1 MTMTNTFREHLQMI
15 SSTFFIIFARSPLAR
30 PPPIPISWAPSRI
43 AALVTTKTPVWT
55 RLLSDLRPSF
65 SANSPAAQSTPES
78 TGISTPKMLDKT
90 CCALDPS
97 SSTERLSIK
106 LAQKTSDFIATPSV
120 VMGKFSL
127 TIPRRGVGGFSV
139 SWGRWDD
146 FPVDAHDKPSQFST
160 LNWLAG

>member
-1 MTMTNTFREHLQMI
+1 MNETFWNVFLVVFLWSACGLHSGLQGLWVCCTETPAFHRKNKNTK
-15 SSTFFIIFARSPLAR
+15 SIFVLWWKWFLTVNLTVKQARLA
-30 PPPIPISWAPSRI
+30 
-43 AALVTTKTPVWT
+43 
-55 RLLSDLRPSF
+55 
-65 SANSPAAQSTPES
+65 S

-127 TIPRRGVGGFSV
+127 TIPRRGAGVGGFSV

>member
-1 MTMTNTFREHLQMI
+1 MNLTVKQ
-15 SSTFFIIFARSPLAR
+15 ARLA
-30 PPPIPISWAPSRI
+30 
-43 AALVTTKTPVWT
+43 
-55 RLLSDLRPSF
+55 
-65 SANSPAAQSTPES
+65 S

-127 TIPRRGVGGFSV
+127 TIPRRGVGMGGFSV
-139 SWGRWDD
+139 FWGRWDD

-160 LNWLAG
+160 LN